1 MGHGIAQVA
10 AMAGLSVAL
19 VDTTQDLL
27 RAALDRIRGNL
38 DEGVRRGKVDE
49 SVREAALANLRAETS
64 LGNAVRDADLVIEAV
79 PERLELKKQVFGE
92 LERHA
97 PASAILATN
106 TSGLSVTEIQNSIRG
121 AGRVLGLHFFNPVHI
136 NALVEVVRGE
146 HTDPGVGD
154 AGAARAQRLVAAGRP
169 ARPRGDAHARGGRGR
184 RTGDRQG
191 DGSRLPAPHG
201 PAPPHRPGR
210 PRRAARHRA
219 LPVRQARRR
228 ALPSAGDPRAARRGR
243 TPRQEDRA
251 RVLHVG
257 AVMETGS
264 YEALLVHVDDGVATI
279 TVNRPEKRNA
289 LNAAVRRELIQ
300 ALDALAADGDVRV
313 LILTGAGEKAF
324 IAGADV
330 AEFAQRTP
338 LEQRGAMSGRT
349 AAEALAAF
357 PLPTIA
363 MINGYALGGGCELAL
378 ACDLRVAARS
388 ARLGQPEIKL
398 GLIPGAGG
406 TQRLPRL
413 VGLGAAMR
421 LVLTGELIGAEEAAR
436 IGLVDLVV
444 DDAEL
449 APRTQELARTIAS
462 HSPVAVRL
470 A

>member
-1 MGHGIAQVA
+1 
-10 AMAGLSVAL
+10 
-19 VDTTQDLL
+19 
-27 RAALDRIRGNL
+27 
-38 DEGVRRGKVDE
+38 
-49 SVREAALANLRAETS
+49 
-64 LGNAVRDADLVIEAV
+64 
-79 PERLELKKQVFGE
+79 
-92 LERHA
+92 
-97 PASAILATN
+97 
-106 TSGLSVTEIQNSIRG
+106 
-121 AGRVLGLHFFNPVHI
+121 
-136 NALVEVVRGE
+136 
-146 HTDPGVGD
+146 
-154 AGAARAQRLVAAGRP
+154 
-169 ARPRGDAHARGGRGR
+169 
-184 RTGDRQG
+184 
-191 DGSRLPAPHG
+191 
-201 PAPPHRPGR
+201 
-210 PRRAARHRA
+210 
-219 LPVRQARRR
+219 
-228 ALPSAGDPRAARRGR
+228 
-243 TPRQEDRA
+243 
-251 RVLHVG
+251 
-257 AVMETGS
+257 METGS
-264 YEALLVHVDDGVATI
+264 YETLLVRVDDGVATI

-338 LEQRGAMSGRT
+338 LEQRAAMSGRT
-349 AAEALAAF
+349 AAEELAAF

-436 IGLVDLVV
+436 IGLVDVVV

-449 APRTQELARTIAS
+449 AQRTQALARTIAGQ
-462 HSPVAVRL
+462 SPVALRL
-470 A
+470 AKDSLRASLEMPLNAGLRHERELFLAAFASEDGREGVRAFVEKRAPRFSGR